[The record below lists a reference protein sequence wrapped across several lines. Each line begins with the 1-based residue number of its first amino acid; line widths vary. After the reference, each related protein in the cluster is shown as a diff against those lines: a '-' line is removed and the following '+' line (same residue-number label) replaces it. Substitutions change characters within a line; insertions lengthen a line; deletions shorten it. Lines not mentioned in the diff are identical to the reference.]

1 MLSQQESTKNI
12 KRKIK
17 KKKNLKIS
25 IFIND
30 IVDQSLMI
38 KISILFKEEFI
49 YQ

>member
-30 IVDQSLMI
+30 IVD
-38 KISILFKEEFI
+38 
-49 YQ
+49 